1 MDNPIE
7 KLNLLDTEYADI
19 LANSSNPHFELEA
32 IQKGLDPEEARV
44 KTRFIM
50 LMKHK
55 PTTPEEWETLLEAW
69 EEACGY
75 RPKLDKLDGFA
86 KLLWGKGEKV
96 KL

>member
-1 MDNPIE
+1 MDNSIE

-19 LANSSNPHFELEA
+19 LTNSSNPQFELEA

-55 PTTPEEWETLLEAW
+55 PTTPEEWETLLDAW

-75 RPKLDKLDGFA
+75 RPRVDKLDEFCKVVMGG
-86 KLLWGKGEKV
+86 GKGSN
-96 KL
+96 